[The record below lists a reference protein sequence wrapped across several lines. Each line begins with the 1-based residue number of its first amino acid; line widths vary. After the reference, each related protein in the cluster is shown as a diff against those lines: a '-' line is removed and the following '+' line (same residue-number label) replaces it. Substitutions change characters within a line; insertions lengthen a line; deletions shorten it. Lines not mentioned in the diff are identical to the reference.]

1 MKILLTETQVLDF
14 INKKIGFDLSDRIS
28 IITTAN
34 DLPEIFRYIDRKN
47 LNFLLNHFGPAYLL
61 RLDDGPYLIQ
71 NQGDSE
77 KDYWVIAD
85 DDDTQLSESQ
95 LLKKL
100 GVFELGFDLK
110 FLLNNFFFEEPLNEE
125 VEKEN
130 EYISPD
136 KLTNIIQ
143 HYLET
148 NLENYYGIKKFWV
161 DYNEQLN
168 GYDINVFF
176 DKQLAIEM
184 GLEMKKLRT
193 RVLVSISQE
202 LNSFFKGTKFYFY
215 EHYED

>member
-110 FLLNNFFFEEPLNEE
+110 FLLNKFFVEESLNEQ
-125 VEKEN
+125 VEILGEDK
-130 EYISPD
+130 SPD

-143 HYLET
+143 HFLET

-161 DYNEQLN
+161 DYNEQMN
-168 GYDINVFF
+168 GYDINIFF
-176 DKQLAIEM
+176 DKQLAIEI
-184 GLEMKKLRT
+184 GLGVNMLR
-193 RVLVSISQE
+193 RRALSSISQE
-202 LNSFFKGTKFYFY
+202 LNSMFQGLKFYFY
-215 EHYED
+215 DHYED